1 MSRLPQPD
9 TPATPVAA
17 ELRRL
22 TTRYVDSEDRL
33 RVAGEVASGQV
44 QVVWLT
50 QRLLNRLLPHLWK
63 WLDQAVQAQPRSH
76 DTPAAALAAVSPAA
90 QTELQRFA
98 QQSAAAERR
107 QQVPVDPSRAVCTL
121 LVQSVDIRHLP
132 AGVRLTFKAA
142 APAIGPVPTLVEP
155 TTATEAVHLTLATPA
170 LRQWL
175 QIVYQQYRVAEWPTG
190 HWPSWIRNPSA
201 AGSTAP
207 AHAVL
212 H

>member
-1 MSRLPQPD
+1 MSRPPEPD

-44 QVVWLT
+44 QVMWLT

-63 WLDQAVQAQPRSH
+63 WLDHAVQAQPRSH
-76 DTPAAALAAVSPAA
+76 DTPAAALAAASPAA

-107 QQVPVDPSRAVCTL
+107 QQVPVDPSRAARTL

-132 AGVRLTFKAA
+132 VGLRLTFKAA
-142 APAIGPVPTLVEP
+142 APAIGAVPTLIEP
-155 TTATEAVHLTLATPA
+155 AATTEAVQLTLATPA

-175 QIVYQQYRVAEWPTG
+175 QLLY
-190 HWPSWIRNPSA
+190 
-201 AGSTAP
+201 
-207 AHAVL
+207 
-212 H
+212 